1 MAGELE
7 FWRTLQEKV
16 ERWMDARQLPI
27 WGKLRRALGPIGDAQ
42 AEVAAFEDEPMKAE
56 TVGSYG
62 LAVWPPPDVQ
72 CIITFGMGSNG
83 QPIVTST
90 HAPGAPDDLAEGEV
104 AVWTQ
109 NGGKITLRA
118 NGNIEVKA
126 ASGASIT
133 LQAGEAATA
142 PVVRVG
148 DSVAME
154 PLLAAALTTL
164 AGVPAVAAAAPS
176 ITAAVAAGTVGTI
189 ATGSSTVQAS

>member
-7 FWRTLQEKV
+7 FWRTLQGKV
-16 ERWMDARQLPI
+16 ERWLDARQLPV
-27 WGKLRRALGPIGDAQ
+27 WGTLRRALGPIGDAQ
-42 AEVAAFEDEPMKAE
+42 AEVAAFADEPMKAE

-62 LAVWPPPDVQ
+62 LAVWPPPGQ

-104 AVWTQ
+104 AVWAQ

-118 NGNIEVKA
+118 NGDIEVRA
-126 ASGASIT
+126 ASGANIT
-133 LQAGEAATA
+133 LRAGEAATA

-148 DSVAME
+148 DSVM
-154 PLLAAALTTL
+154 PSGVMTTWMS
-164 AGVPAVAAAAPS
+164 GVASFTGVVFPGGAIGETS
-176 ITAAVAAGTVGTI
+176 
-189 ATGSSTVQAS
+189 TGSTSVEAS